1 VHHFSSVG
9 AMTNNSHV
17 LVTAVDALI
26 TCFTA
31 LKLKHAT
38 NNEGVEGTGERDGET
53 KAGDGVVLK
62 PLHVEKKK
70 FVECAAYN
78 LLYMRSMEN
87 KKEWKMYPVRSMFA
101 ILEQFVVE
109 ARLDRS
115 ILDRIIGHPLL
126 HAAYVEMSIGKN
138 RGVDDSRRAAET
150 FRFGGEESSTSSV
163 RRKSVSARRNSL
175 MKE

>member
-1 VHHFSSVG
+1 
-9 AMTNNSHV
+9 
-17 LVTAVDALI
+17 
-26 TCFTA
+26 
-31 LKLKHAT
+31 
-38 NNEGVEGTGERDGET
+38 
-53 KAGDGVVLK
+53 
-62 PLHVEKKK
+62 
-70 FVECAAYN
+70 
-78 LLYMRSMEN
+78 MRSMEN

-126 HAAYVEMSIGKN
+126 LAAYVEMSIGKN